1 MFEYFVYDGVSSD
14 EYGIICV
21 EFSPSTLTT
30 RDSQSSN
37 LNTEKSIRG
46 DIYHIISQEYSEPL
60 TYTMQI
66 INKDYSPIDRVQ
78 ERAIKKWLCQRGK
91 YKELCILRKQYADIW
106 FFANFNNP
114 KSLYVTDTIGLE
126 FTITT
131 NAPFAFSELR
141 EKSWDMTA
149 NDIIEDFYVDNDE
162 ELPIYPNLTI
172 TMKEAGNLILKNE
185 SIIGINDNEKLDN
198 TLTINNL
205 SEGEIITMECGYPYI
220 SSSIATHNV
229 FDDFNKYWPYLIDGY
244 NRISVDKACT
254 LDFNYREYRKVSIV

>member
-37 LNTEKSIRG
+37 LDTEKSIRG

-149 NDIIEDFYVDNDE
+149 NDIIEDFY
-162 ELPIYPNLTI
+162 LTI